1 MFICCYTLVE
11 VFEGT
16 ISKGLL
22 YPVQPPLQMND
33 FSNTDWAACLM
44 SRSSLT
50 GYYIFLGHSLVSRKT
65 KKQATVSRSSIEAKH
80 RCKAATTC
88 ELLWLSFLLK
98 ELHIQGHLLVALF
111 CDNKYAQQLAANP
124 CFHDRTKHLDIDRH
138 FTSDKV
144 QE

>member
-65 KKQATVSRSSIEAKH
+65 KKQLHAMLH
-80 RCKAATTC
+80 AAC
-88 ELLWLSFLLK
+88 W
-98 ELHIQGHLLVALF
+98 H
-111 CDNKYAQQLAANP
+111 AANA
-124 CFHDRTKHLDIDRH
+124 CMLHAACCMLLAHAACCNAACLHADA
-138 FTSDKV
+138 TSTIAACCMLQCGMLHKLSSMLHCV
-144 QE
+144 HAREQL